1 MSESPFQHVFERRSN
16 LVPTPPRKVLATKY
30 VAPADF
36 VPSDTSQL
44 QTGQR
49 VEHAKFGFG
58 VVTALET
65 QQGTTKATILFE
77 EVGEK
82 VLLLSFA
89 KLRVH

>member
-1 MSESPFQHVFERRSN
+1 
-16 LVPTPPRKVLATKY
+16 
-30 VAPADF
+30 
-36 VPSDTSQL
+36 
-44 QTGQR
+44 

-58 VVTALET
+58 VVSQLET
-65 QQGTTKATILFE
+65 QQGTTKATIVFE